1 MAETSTTTARELVAA
16 AVTSDRPAFASAWQ
30 AWQTLV
36 ADADNPATD
45 GYRDLCI
52 ALLAQIHGLVG
63 AVAEHLG
70 VTPAEFLAG
79 VDAGRPPR
87 TNGNHP

>member
-16 AVTSDRPAFASAWQ
+16 AVTSDRPAF
-30 AWQTLV
+30 
-36 ADADNPATD
+36 
-45 GYRDLCI
+45 LCI